1 MQRVPEESILPLAE
15 DSHRPW
21 YLLGIVSFGT
31 CGASN
36 PGMFTRLR
44 IYFILKCFE
53 NQTIILHI
61 HFFQNGEF
69 CTMDTREYK
78 RLNAHHFFYFI
89 SFIVIKMFATDLK
102 KRWSE
107 GQDVQRV
114 DGRHYCVQGVKLV
127 FLRFFLLFNR
137 FPQF

>member
-36 PGMFTRLR
+36 PGMFTRLE

-53 NQTIILHI
+53 YQTIILHI
-61 HFFQNGEF
+61 ENTFFRTEKF
-69 CTMDTREYK
+69 VPWIRENI
-78 RLNAHHFFYFI
+78 R
-89 SFIVIKMFATDLK
+89 D
-102 KRWSE
+102 
-107 GQDVQRV
+107 
-114 DGRHYCVQGVKLV
+114 
-127 FLRFFLLFNR
+127 
-137 FPQF
+137 